1 MMTVEDIN
9 KSVQEIA
16 NSTGD
21 PEMAHSMEDGLF
33 VEVLTAIAEGKH
45 PLNASRIAEAALKS
59 KEIEFPRWCA

>member
-45 PLNASRIAEAALKS
+45 PLDATKLAEAALKTR
-59 KEIEFPRWCA
+59 EIRFPRWCA